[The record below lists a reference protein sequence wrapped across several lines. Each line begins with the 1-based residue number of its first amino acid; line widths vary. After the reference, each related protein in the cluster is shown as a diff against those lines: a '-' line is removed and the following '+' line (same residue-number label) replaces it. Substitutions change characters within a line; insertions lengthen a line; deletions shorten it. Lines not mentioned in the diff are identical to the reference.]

1 MTRYTKNNTPAYHKL
16 FAWQKADLL
25 AREVYRATLNFPKA
39 ELYGLTS
46 QIRRA
51 VLSVVLNIIEGHA
64 RQNKNEFRQFL
75 KIAYG
80 SLAEVEYLLVF
91 TKEQGYLTQEES
103 AELEIKRR
111 VCGQALWSYLN
122 RSLDY
127 PLF

>member
-1 MTRYTKNNTPAYHKL
+1 MTRYTKNNTPAYQKL

-25 AREVYRATLNFPKA
+25 AREVYRATLNFPKS

-111 VCGQALWSYLN
+111 VCGQVLWKLLKSQ
-122 RSLDY
+122 S
-127 PLF
+127 